1 MELAEKI
8 ANMERENESLKDK
21 LGVMTDHL
29 SMSDESRKQSHLRLM
44 TLLGYWEEVAE
55 VLEQKGYLSKLP
67 VEEYCHSDED
77 ILEALHSMSPRRD
90 ESVEA
95 FL

>member
-29 SMSDESRKQSHLRLM
+29 MGDEYRKQNQLRLM
-44 TLLGYWEEVAE
+44 TLLCYWEEVAE
-55 VLEQKGYLSKLP
+55 VLETKGYLKKL
-67 VEEYCHSDED
+67 EITEYCKED
-77 ILEALHSMSPRRD
+77 KEILEALHSISPRRD